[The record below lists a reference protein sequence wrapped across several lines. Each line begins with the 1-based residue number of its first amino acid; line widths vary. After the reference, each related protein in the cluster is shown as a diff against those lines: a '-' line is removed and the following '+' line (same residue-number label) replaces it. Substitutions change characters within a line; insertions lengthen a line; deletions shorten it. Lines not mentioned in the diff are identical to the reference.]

1 MQLNN
6 EQIRKLKEFIE
17 QNKGFYSDNLR
28 EMLVNYDENS
38 EIDKY
43 DFMLQIYSYLFPEL
57 FANEYNLY
65 TMFYKYLRH
74 RFPNAPSKKILE
86 VASGYLPGLSIILRE
101 KFRRKINISCID
113 PKALPINIDG
123 INVRK
128 ANFTADTD
136 TSNIDLIIANCP
148 CDAFDVI
155 VDSILINPKEICIQ
169 TCPCRKEPFY
179 SLWEFHY
186 YLDYQTDRLMALKD
200 LGYEVYRETT
210 EASDITMAPAFSV
223 LKRKYPKIKYH
234 GINKK

>member
-6 EQIRKLKEFIE
+6 KQIRKLNEFIE
-17 QNKGFYSDNLR
+17 QYKGYYSESIQ
-28 EMLVNYDENS
+28 EMLINFDGQSDIVQ
-38 EIDKY
+38 Y
-43 DFMLQIYSYLFPEL
+43 DFMLQIYSYLFPDA

-101 KFRRKINISCID
+101 KFKRKMNVSCID
-113 PKALPINIDG
+113 PKALPIKING
-123 INVRK
+123 ITITR
-128 ANFTADTD
+128 ANFTVDTD
-136 TSNIDLIIANCP
+136 TSDIDLIIANCP